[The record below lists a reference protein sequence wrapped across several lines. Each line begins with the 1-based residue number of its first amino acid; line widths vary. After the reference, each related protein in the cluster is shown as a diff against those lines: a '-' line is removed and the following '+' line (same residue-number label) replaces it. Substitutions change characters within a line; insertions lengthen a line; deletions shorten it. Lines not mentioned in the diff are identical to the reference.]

1 MIYPSDIWLI
11 QEAEIDQFL
20 LSGPGGSN
28 SKIIYIAESIPEY
41 LKMHPAILTAAMLLP
56 PMEEV
61 EAELDGRY
69 QEAES
74 IYDDFLHRSEA
85 SRLIN
90 IFIAT
95 AIKNI
100 RVGIVFGRDEL
111 NMKFPSML
119 INHLYKF
126 YGITIGVPYKL
137 NPYIEITMVPL
148 CLGMLYNINYISYEE
163 FIMLHP
169 ELPVHPCVLSK
180 LVYDVRPFVKTRDV
194 EHYIEYFGNLISRC
208 KQSGKYL
215 IDPLM
220 EV

>member
-1 MIYPSDIWLI
+1 MIYQSDIWLI
-11 QEAEIDQFL
+11 KEQEIDQFL

-28 SKIIYIAESIPEY
+28 SKIIYIAENVPDY
-41 LKMHPAILTAAMLLP
+41 LTAHPAILTAAMLLP

-69 QEAES
+69 TEAEQ
-74 IYDDFLHRSEA
+74 IYDAFLQQSEA
-85 SRLIN
+85 NRLIN
-90 IFIAT
+90 IFIAA

-100 RVGIVFGRDEL
+100 RIGIVFGFDEL

-148 CLGMLYNINYISYEE
+148 CLGILYNMNYIAYDE

-169 ELPVHPCVLSK
+169 ELPIHMSVLSK
-180 LVYDVRPFVKTRDV
+180 LVYDVKPYVRVRDIP
-194 EHYIEYFGNLISRC
+194 HYMEYFGRLISNC
-208 KQSGKYL
+208 KRAGRFL
-215 IDPLM
+215 IDPLT
-220 EV
+220 EA